1 MFQRTLHM
9 DERLA
14 QTLIAGGIVTLE
26 ELGYV
31 PIAELLRI
39 EGLDES
45 DAQLYRKRAREYM
58 LRDATGNRD
67 DGDTVDA

>member
-1 MFQRTLHM
+1 M

-14 QTLIAGGIVTLE
+14 QTLIAGGIVSLE

-31 PIAELLRI
+31 PIGELLRI